1 MTDRY
6 PTVFAFAR
14 AGLVVGVFALLLVG
28 CDSFLSVDPQ
38 QSIDENQALS
48 TPQNVRAALTGA
60 YDDLSDV
67 DLYGGQYMMS
77 PDLLADNGD
86 VQWDGTFA
94 DPAEIIN
101 KQIFPNNG
109 FVETQWTDAY
119 QTINTANNVLSA
131 LNQFPDSQER
141 ARIKGEALFIRGALY
156 FELVRLFSKPWNA
169 GDPSSNLGVPL
180 ILEPTRSIT
189 EEDNV
194 TRDNVQ
200 AVYDQV
206 ISDLTTARDS
216 LPATNDVFAD
226 TYAASAFLS
235 RVYLMQ
241 GEYEAAAQA
250 ANRVIQSGEFSLA
263 PTFAEA
269 FNNSENIP
277 EYIFAIEVTPQDGAS
292 DLNLFYASEVDG
304 GRGDINILDQHLDRY
319 AAEDARGDFF
329 YEDSGTGD
337 IRTQKWQDD
346 EADGAN
352 IPVVRYAEM
361 FLTRAEANLRAG
373 TTIGENPVDDVN
385 RIRTRADLDSVST
398 VTVDNVLRQR
408 RLEFAFEGNLL
419 HDLKRTER
427 SIGSIPFD
435 ANRLVYPIPQR
446 EIDSNPEIQ
455 QNPGYGGQ

>member
-1 MTDRY
+1 MLDRY
-6 PTVFAFAR
+6 PTASAFAR
-14 AGLVVGVFALLLVG
+14 GGLLIGVVALLLVG

-48 TPQNVRAALTGA
+48 TPQNVRAVLVGA

-94 DPAEIIN
+94 EPAEIVN
-101 KQIFPNNG
+101 KQMFVNNG
-109 FVETQWTDAY
+109 FIESQWTDAY
-119 QTINTANNVLSA
+119 QTINTANNVLNA
-131 LNQFPDSQER
+131 LSQFSDPQER

-156 FELVRLFSKPWNA
+156 FELVRLFGQPWNA
-169 GDPSSNLGVPL
+169 GDPASNPGVPL
-180 ILEPTRSIT
+180 VLEPTRGIT
-189 EEDNV
+189 EDDNV

-200 AVYDQV
+200 AVYNQV
-206 ISDLTTARDS
+206 ITDLTTARDS
-216 LPATNDVFAD
+216 LPATNGVFANS
-226 TYAASAFLS
+226 YAASAFLS

-250 ANRVIQSGEFSLA
+250 ANRVIQSDQFSLA

-269 FNNSENIP
+269 FNNSGNVS
-277 EYIFAIEVTPQDGAS
+277 EYIFAIEITPQDGGN

-304 GRGDINILDQHLDRY
+304 GRGDINIQQQHLDRY
-319 AAEDARGDFF
+319 ADGDARGEFF
-329 YEDSGTGD
+329 YEDAATGD
-337 IRTQKWQDD
+337 IRTQKWRDD

-373 TTIGENPVDDVN
+373 TTIGDDPVDDVN
-385 RIRTRADLDSVST
+385 EIRERAGLSPTGS
-398 VTVDNVLRQR
+398 VTVEDVLRQR

-419 HDLKRTER
+419 HDLKRTGR
-427 SIGSIPFD
+427 SVGSIPFD

>member
-14 AGLVVGVFALLLVG
+14 AGLVLGVFALLLVG

-109 FVETQWTDAY
+109 FVEAQWTDAY

-131 LNQFPDSQER
+131 LNQFSDSQER
-141 ARIKGEALFIRGALY
+141 ARIKGEALFIRGALH

-189 EEDNV
+189 GEDNV

-216 LPATNDVFAD
+216 LPAANGVFAD

-250 ANRVIQSGEFSLA
+250 ANRVIQSGEYSLA

-277 EYIFAIEVTPQDGAS
+277 EYIFAIEVTPQDGGS

-304 GRGDINILDQHLDRY
+304 GRGDINILQQHLDRY
-319 AAEDARGDFF
+319 AAGDARGDFF

-337 IRTQKWQDD
+337 TRTQKWQDD

-352 IPVVRYAEM
+352 IPVVRHAEM

-373 TTIGENPVDDVN
+373 TTIGEDPVDDVN

-398 VTVDNVLRQR
+398 VTVDDVLRQR

-419 HDLKRTER
+419 HDLKRTGR